1 MIKVRNGGIT
11 IEIPESEI
19 DFYKRAGYSVVVEDM
34 PIETVAPVE
43 EIVSITPEDKNAEAV
58 KVVNTPKAKK

>member
-19 DFYKRAGYSVVVEDM
+19 DFYKRAGYSVVSEGAPVS
-34 PIETVAPVE
+34 PVE
-43 EIVSITPEDKNAEAV
+43 EGAPVTPEEKNTEAV
-58 KVVNTPKAKK
+58 KAVNAPKVKK